1 MLDGCKNQCNKK
13 KNKRKGKTKLSN
25 LMRPESPRS
34 TKLKIVVP
42 HSAAEA
48 SHETAEEADVSP
60 HHPSYDPSKNK
71 ISEAVSCS
79 DYSILSN
86 GTKVVATSK
95 GTKLEDTLYSPRV
108 CSSVATELSQSA
120 DDAFNVAE
128 QASSY
133 ISQSESLVQSSS
145 CLPSRSN
152 DVSST
157 NLDGSSVDSLVR
169 SAQEKTE
176 CDEKHV
182 DNKFEVTKNKVLPSV
197 IPTDMLR
204 SAISENGGVMKNSVG
219 EYYVYNRNLP
229 GGTSYEW
236 PSVTPSHFVS
246 PQMQQRP
253 AAEDRLHLDVG
264 YKWPTQF
271 SQPFLPANHQVRN
284 PPIDAGCNQMLPSLA
299 VPLSF
304 DWPPVFRGYGKNAAV
319 SYDPLYTPQMQSSAW
334 SGFPAQLVQRGGIC
348 SDSDVADDTESY
360 WFSEEESDSRAHSG
374 RDINQYFGGGVMY
387 WSPAEHAGTG
397 FSRPPSLSS
406 DDSAWAWHEADVIR
420 VVDDVANGIPSTYTN
435 GVSSP
440 PSTPSCSQNETL
452 DPAAHLITGN
462 DINNEALTSPSP
474 VQDNPEDKITSVA
487 KAVSCGSEVVK
498 ADTLP
503 YAMLRPIVVPN
514 ISRRSSRSDIKG
526 GHDHRSPC
534 VPSTRRDIPIL
545 RRPPSPVVLSVPRV
559 PRPPPPSPAGES
571 RKRGFPIV
579 RSGSSSPRHWG
590 MRGLFSEDKIFHRA
604 QFCLDGPEVVWP
616 SWGNKG
622 TSSGTLVQTIEDTVL
637 QDHLVKISQLSRDQ
651 HVRM

>member
-1 MLDGCKNQCNKK
+1 MDYCKNQCNKK
-13 KNKRKGKTKLSN
+13 KNKRKGKTKLLNQTRS
-25 LMRPESPRS
+25 ESPRS
-34 TKLKIVVP
+34 TKLKTAVP
-42 HSAAEA
+42 YIATDA
-48 SHETAEEADVSP
+48 SHKPVENDVSP
-60 HHPSYDPSKNK
+60 HHPSYVHPSKSE
-71 ISEAVSCS
+71 ISEAVSS
-79 DYSILSN
+79 PDPSILSN
-86 GTKVVATSK
+86 GTNIIVSRK
-95 GTKLEDTLYSPRV
+95 GKKLEDPLYSPRV
-108 CSSVATELSQSA
+108 SSSVTTEPFQSA
-120 DDAFNVAE
+120 NECDAFNTDE
-128 QASSY
+128 QASSS
-133 ISQSESLVQSSS
+133 ISQSEPMVQS
-145 CLPSRSN
+145 LPYSPSGINKVYSN
-152 DVSST
+152 
-157 NLDGSSVDSLVR
+157 NLNGSSVGPSVT
-169 SAQEKTE
+169 SAQEKIS
-176 CDEKHV
+176 CDEKHLAH
-182 DNKFEVTKNKVLPSV
+182 KSV
-197 IPTDMLR
+197 ATRDKILSSAIPANMIQ
-204 SAISENGGVMKNSVG
+204 SAISDNGAMMKNSG
-219 EYYVYNRNLP
+219 SEYYVYNRNLL

-236 PSVTPSHFVS
+236 PSVTPPHFVS
-246 PQMQQRP
+246 PEMQQRP
-253 AAEDRLHLDVG
+253 AAADRLHLDG
-264 YKWPTQF
+264 YKCPTQF
-271 SQPFLPANHQVRN
+271 NQPFLTANPQVRN

-334 SGFPAQLVQRGGIC
+334 SGFPAQLMQRGGIC
-348 SDSDVADDTESY
+348 SDSDVGDDTESY
-360 WFSEEESDSRAHSG
+360 WFSEEESDGRAHSG

-440 PSTPSCSQNETL
+440 PSTPSCSQNESV
-452 DPAAHLITGN
+452 DPAPHSITGN
-462 DINNEALTSPSP
+462 DINNEILTSPSSM
-474 VQDNPEDKITSVA
+474 QESPEDKTASVA
-487 KAVSCGSEVVK
+487 KSVSCGSEIVK
-498 ADTLP
+498 GDTLP
-503 YAMLRPIVVPN
+503 YAMLRPIVVP
-514 ISRRSSRSDIKG
+514 ISRRSSRSEIKA

-534 VPSTRRDIPIL
+534 VPSTRRDIPLL

-590 MRGLFSEDKIFHRA
+590 MRGLFCEDKSFHRA

-616 SWGNKG
+616 SWANKA
-622 TSSGTLVQTIEDTVL
+622 TSSGTLVQSIEDTVL